1 MVEAGPPKPEP
12 PSEAERKSLH
22 DEAAK
27 QLAIAADHI
36 TKCGYQRRDEE
47 LAELKDVLAG
57 KRRFADLP
65 PRV

>member
-36 TKCGYQRRDEE
+36 TK
-47 LAELKDVLAG
+47 
-57 KRRFADLP
+57 
-65 PRV
+65 